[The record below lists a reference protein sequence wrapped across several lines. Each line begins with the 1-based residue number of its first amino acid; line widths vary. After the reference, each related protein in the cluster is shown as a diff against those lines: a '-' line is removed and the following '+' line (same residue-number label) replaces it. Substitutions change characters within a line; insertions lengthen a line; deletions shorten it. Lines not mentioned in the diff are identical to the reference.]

1 MNRKHRR
8 SLILFPLSLGV
19 VGVFVGRE
27 MASWRPVKLVEL
39 APFMGASPMRASG
52 NYVSVTT
59 GIYPSS
65 PSSASPVETICTRLE
80 VRGGKVSVARYPG
93 EQGAG
98 TNNNFFWH
106 LKFAL
111 GYELSYN
118 PFKMAPNDSTI
129 NRLEVRNDLV
139 KRTFV
144 YRSKSRMDYD
154 PNIQVLPKQN
164 RVVLLTA
171 GNVVEWDYRTAR
183 LKHQHEIASENESLT
198 RKALS
203 GDARSF
209 VLAGAK
215 GFQIGDVATG
225 VIRHRIAFRGVSFF
239 DFADLSPHGQYGLLD
254 QRAKTPRM
262 EVVQSATG
270 KRLWGFDSH
279 GGVPG
284 GWTIPDDEK
293 TIFVRTS
300 DGWQVRDL
308 QSGAVLREL
317 PLIPNSFVCV
327 PSPDGSLLYSVAK
340 GALYRQR
347 AR

>member
-1 MNRKHRR
+1 MNRKR
-8 SLILFPLSLGV
+8 ILVFATLVLGAAL
-19 VGVFVGRE
+19 FVGRE

-39 APFMGASPMRASG
+39 ALFMGASPMRASG

-65 PSSASPVETICTRLE
+65 PSSSSPVETICTRLE

-118 PFKMAPNDSTI
+118 PLKITSNNSTI
-129 NRLEVRNDLV
+129 NHLEVENYLV
-139 KRTFV
+139 KSTFV
-144 YRSKSRMDYD
+144 YRSNPRMDYD
-154 PNIQVLPKQN
+154 PNVQVLPEQN
-164 RVVLLTA
+164 RVVLLTE

-183 LKHQHEIASENESLT
+183 LKHQHKIDSENESLI

-203 GDARSF
+203 SDARSF

-225 VIRHRIAFRGVSFF
+225 VIRNKIAFRGVSFF
-239 DFADLSPHGQYGLLD
+239 DFADLSPHGKYGLLD
-254 QRAKTPRM
+254 QPTKTPHM
-262 EVVQSATG
+262 EVVQSTTG
-270 KRLWGFDSH
+270 KRLWSFDSP

-293 TIFVRTS
+293 TIFVKTS
-300 DGWQVRDL
+300 NGWQVRDL
-308 QSGAVLREL
+308 QSGAILREL
-317 PLIPNSFVCV
+317 PLLPNTFVCV